1 MNFVPIHD
9 WRNYRTAT
17 REARTQGGARVT
29 VAQDTT
35 DAAVYIGLGWPRPTE
50 LQLTPREALAL
61 GTELMQAAMA
71 MATTTET
78 TR

>member
-1 MNFVPIHD
+1 MNFTPIHD

-17 REARTQGGARVT
+17 REARTQGGARVH

-35 DAAVYIGLGWPRPTE
+35 EALVYLSYGGLLLNE
-50 LQLTPREALAL
+50 AQLTPAEALAL
-61 GTELMQAAMA
+61 GTELMQAAIA